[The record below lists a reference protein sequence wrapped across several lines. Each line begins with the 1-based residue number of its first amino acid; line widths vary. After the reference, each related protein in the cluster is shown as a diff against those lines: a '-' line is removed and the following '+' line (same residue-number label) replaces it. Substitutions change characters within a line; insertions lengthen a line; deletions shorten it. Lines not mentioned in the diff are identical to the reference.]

1 MPQAQNGEA
10 RLRQHPP
17 LHGPRRR
24 SHGELFAAGLA
35 SSLVLGLLAACQ
47 PQVQVQ
53 APKEPITINLNI
65 KLDADVR
72 VQLEEKAK
80 EDIQANPDV
89 F

>member
-10 RLRQHPP
+10 SLPQHPP

-24 SHGELFAAGLA
+24 SQGELLVAGLA
-35 SSLVLGLLAACQ
+35 MSVVLGLLAACQ
-47 PQVQVQ
+47 PEVQVR

>member
-1 MPQAQNGEA
+1 MPF
-10 RLRQHPP
+10 RTD
-17 LHGPRRR
+17 PR
-24 SHGELFAAGLA
+24 AAVLLSVMILA
-35 SSLVLGLLAACQ
+35 SGLVIACQ
-47 PQVQVQ
+47 PTVKVE
-53 APKEPITINLNI
+53 APKDPITINLNI